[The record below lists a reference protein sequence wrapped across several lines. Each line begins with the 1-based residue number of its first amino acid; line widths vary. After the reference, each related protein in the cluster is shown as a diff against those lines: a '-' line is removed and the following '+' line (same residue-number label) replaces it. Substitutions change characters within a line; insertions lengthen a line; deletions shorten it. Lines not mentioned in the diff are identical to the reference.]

1 MESVTVVLPRPR
13 SSAAVTTPSLALR
26 HTVSMTS
33 GAETPL
39 RALADAPSS
48 AHISCNPC
56 DEAIVRHLLGHV
68 GRIDC
73 ELRVDAGVAAGVLAI
88 SVRLAVAS

>member
-13 SSAAVTTPSLALR
+13 SSSAVTTPSLALR

-39 RALADAPSS
+39 RALADAPTS
-48 AHISCNPC
+48 AHVSCNPC

-73 ELRVDAGVAAGVLAI
+73 ELRVDAGVTAGVLAI